1 MAITAKEIHKLIAR
15 KRDDIMKIGARARLI
30 NFARYIMP
38 DFETTDFHTV
48 YYNVLDRFAH
58 GKLKRVI
65 IQMPPQTGKSLG
77 SSRMLPAFIE
87 GLNPDKKICI
97 GSYSTTIARDFN
109 RDVQRII
116 DSDEYKQLFPDTFL
130 NRSNVVTVSTNYLR
144 NSEVIE
150 MVGHRGS
157 LRVVGRGGSLTSK
170 TVDIS
175 ILDDVY
181 KDYAEGNSPVI
192 REAAWKWYT
201 TVVRTRLHNQSQEL
215 IVFTR
220 WHEDDLIGRI
230 VQSGEKVVDVRT
242 WADIDNIDPDS
253 WLRINF
259 EALKTTD
266 PTELDPRQKG
276 EALWEARHSRER
288 LEAQRE
294 LDPVQFN
301 CLFQGNPGGSE
312 GRLYQPFKTYVD
324 KEEWGTLIRV
334 GCYVDVA
341 DEGSDYLFAVTY
353 EIRKSPSQIWNE
365 QKRKYEPLLFALVTD
380 MEMTDEST
388 DITTT
393 TIPNL
398 INRNNVQK
406 VWVESNAGGSQFEK
420 TISKKVRA
428 LTTPFF
434 QHGNKESRILTASA
448 MVNTQ
453 IIMPFGWEK
462 RFPKI
467 HDHLMTFL
475 RNFGANKHD
484 DAEDALTG
492 VYEKEIAD
500 GNALPYGHQQRG
512 VIRRN

>member
-1 MAITAKEIHKLIAR
+1 MTNEEILSLVERNLTNVLTTSAR
-15 KRDDIMKIGARARLI
+15 QRLV
-30 NFARYIMP
+30 NFASFIMP
-38 DFETTDFHTV
+38 EFELTEFHKV
-48 YYNVLDRFAH
+48 YYEVLNRFAY
-58 GKLKRVI
+58 GRLKRVI
-65 IQMPPQTGKSLG
+65 VQMPPQTGKSLG
-77 SSRMLPAFIE
+77 SSRLLPAFIE
-87 GLNPDKKICI
+87 GINPDKRICI
-97 GSYSTTIARDFN
+97 GSYSQTIARDFN

-116 DSDEYKQLFPDTFL
+116 DSDEYKRLFPDTTL
-130 NRSNVVTVSTNYLR
+130 SNGTGNYQR
-144 NSEVIE
+144 NSDVIE
-150 MVGHRGS
+150 MVGHLGS

-230 VQSGEKVVDVRT
+230 EQSGETIIDVKT
-242 WADIDNIDPDS
+242 WKDIDNVPTNA

-259 EALKTTD
+259 EALKTGE
-266 PTELDPRQKG
+266 PTELDKRNKG
-276 EALWEARHSRER
+276 EALWESRHSRKR
-288 LEAQRE
+288 LEAQRA

-301 CLFQGNPGGSE
+301 CLFQGNPGGAE

-324 KEEWGTLIRV
+324 KDEWGALIRI

-341 DEGSDYLFAVTY
+341 DEGSDYLFAVCY
-353 EIRKSPSQIWNE
+353 EIRRSQSQVYNE
-365 QKRKYEPLLFALVTD
+365 HKRRFEPLLFALVTD
-380 MEMTDEST
+380 MEMTDEPT
-388 DITTT
+388 EITTV

-428 LTTPFF
+428 MTSPFF
-434 QHGNKESRILTASA
+434 QHGNKESRVLTASA
-448 MVNTQ
+448 MVNSQ

-467 HDHLMTFL
+467 HEHLMTFL

-492 VYEKEIAD
+492 VYEKELAD
-500 GNALPYGHQQRG
+500 GNAMPYGHQQRG

>member
-1 MAITAKEIHKLIAR
+1 MRVGAKE
-15 KRDDIMKIGARARLI
+15 RLI

-38 DFETTDFHTV
+38 DFITTDFHKV
-48 YYNVLDRFAH
+48 YYEVLNRFAH

-77 SSRMLPAFIE
+77 SSRMLPAYIE
-87 GLNPDKKICI
+87 GLNPDKRICI
-97 GSYSTTIARDFN
+97 GSYSQTIARDFN

-116 DSDEYKQLFPDTFL
+116 DSEEYKQLFPDTML
-130 NRSNVVTVSTNYLR
+130 PRVGNGAYQR
-144 NSEVIE
+144 NSDVID
-150 MVGHRGS
+150 MVNHIGS

-230 VQSGEKVVDVRT
+230 EQSGETIVDVKT
-242 WADIDNIDPDS
+242 WKDIDNVPNGA

-259 EALKTTD
+259 EALKTGE
-266 PTELDPRQKG
+266 PTELDKRNKG
-276 EALWEARHSRER
+276 EALWESRHSRKR
-288 LEAQRE
+288 LEEQRE

-301 CLFQGNPGGSE
+301 CLFQGNPGGAE
-312 GRLYQPFKTYVD
+312 GRLYHPFKTYVD
-324 KEEWGTLIRV
+324 KDEWGSLIRS
-334 GCYVDVA
+334 GCYIDVA
-341 DEGSDYLFAVTY
+341 DEGSDFLFAVCY
-353 EIRKSPSQIWNE
+353 EIRRSQSQVYNE
-365 QKRKYEPLLFALVTD
+365 RKRKFEPLLFALITD

-388 DITTT
+388 EITTV

-428 LTTPFF
+428 VTTPFY
-434 QHGNKESRILTASA
+434 QGGNKESRVITASA

-467 HDHLMTFL
+467 HEHLMTFL

-492 VYEKEIAD
+492 VYEKELAD
-500 GNALPYGHQQRG
+500 GNTMPYGHSQRG

>member
-1 MAITAKEIHKLIAR
+1 MNDDELMLIVAR
-15 KRDDIMKIGARARLI
+15 NSDEVIKMGARVKLL
-30 NFARYIMP
+30 NFAQYIKKDFIVMP
-38 DFETTDFHTV
+38 FHRV
-48 YYNVLDRFAH
+48 YYDVLDRFAH
-58 GKLKRVI
+58 GKIKKLI
-65 IQMPPQTGKSLG
+65 IQQPPQHGKSEG

-87 GLNPDKKICI
+87 GLNPDAKICI

-116 DSDEYKQLFPDTFL
+116 DSEEYAQLFPETFL
-130 NRSNVVTVSTNYLR
+130 NKSNVVTVSSNYLR

-201 TVVRTRLHNQSQEL
+201 TVVRTRLHNDSQEL

-230 VQSGEKVVDVRT
+230 EQSGEEVVT
-242 WADIDNIDPDS
+242 AQSWADIENIPDGA

-259 EALKTTD
+259 EALKTGE

-276 EALWEARHSRER
+276 EALWESRHSKAK
-288 LEAQRE
+288 LEAQQA

-312 GRLYQPFKTYVD
+312 GRLYQPFKVYVD
-324 KEEWGTLIRV
+324 KDEWGQLIRI

-353 EIRKSPSQIWNE
+353 EVRKSPSQIWNE

-428 LTTPFF
+428 MTTPFF
-434 QHGNKESRILTASA
+434 QHGNKESRVLTASA

-453 IIMPFGWEK
+453 IIMPFGWET
-462 RFPKI
+462 RYQKI

-492 VYEKEIAD
+492 VYEKELAD
-500 GNALPYGHQQRG
+500 GNAMPYGHQQRG
-512 VIRRN
+512 VTRRN

>member
-1 MAITAKEIHKLIAR
+1 MINYTSEQLSRIITHHRAQIMRIGAKE
-15 KRDDIMKIGARARLI
+15 RLI

-38 DFETTDFHTV
+38 DFITTEFHKV
-48 YYNVLDRFAH
+48 YYEVLNRFAH

-77 SSRMLPAFIE
+77 SSRMLPAYIE
-87 GLNPDKKICI
+87 GLNPDKRICI
-97 GSYSTTIARDFN
+97 GSYSQTIARDFN

-116 DSDEYKQLFPDTFL
+116 DSDEYKQLFPATTL
-130 NRSNVVTVSTNYLR
+130 SGGGNKLYQR
-144 NSEVIE
+144 NSDVVE
-150 MVGHRGS
+150 MVGHTGS

-230 VQSGEKVVDVRT
+230 EQSGEQIVDVQS
-242 WADIDNIDPDS
+242 WDDVAKMNPNA

-259 EALKTTD
+259 EALKTGE
-266 PTELDPRQKG
+266 PTELDPRKEG
-276 EALWEARHSRER
+276 EALWESRHSRKR
-288 LEAQRE
+288 LEEQRT
-294 LDPVQFN
+294 LDPIQFN
-301 CLFQGNPGGSE
+301 CLFQGNPGGAE
-312 GRLYQPFKTYVD
+312 GRLYHEFKTYVN
-324 KEEWGTLIRV
+324 KEDYGLFVRS
-334 GCYVDVA
+334 GCYIDVA
-341 DEGSDYLFAVTY
+341 DEGSDYLFAVCY
-353 EIRKSPSQIWNE
+353 EIRKSPSQIFNE
-365 QKRKYEPLLFALVTD
+365 QKKRFEPLLFALVTD

-388 DITTT
+388 EITTT
-393 TIPNL
+393 TIPAM
-398 INRNNVQK
+398 INRNDVQK

-428 LTTPFF
+428 VTTPFY
-434 QHGNKESRILTASA
+434 QGGNKESRVLTASA

-453 IIMPFGWEK
+453 IIMPFGWE
-462 RFPKI
+462 RRYEKI
-467 HDHLMTFL
+467 YNHLMSFL

-492 VYEKEIAD
+492 VYEKEIAN
-500 GNALPYGHQQRG
+500 GNAMPYNHQNRG
-512 VIRRN
+512 VLRRN